1 MSQSN
6 DKSLINLGIAN
17 TACVE
22 DAIRRGASRRELLAI
37 FMAAG
42 ASTAMAGSLL
52 ASATSALAQGAPRK
66 GGRIK
71 VAGSAIS
78 PQDTVDP
85 AKQSYSVDYMRCSM
99 FYNGLTTL
107 DGKLAPQPELAETI
121 EHDKAKVWTFKLRKG
136 VTFHDG
142 KELTAADVVYS
153 LNRHKDK
160 ATGSRA
166 NALAMQMEEIK
177 ATGSHEV
184 QITLAQPNAD
194 LPVILGTWHFM
205 IIKVGTTGFATAIG
219 TGPYK
224 VKEFTPGIRTI
235 GVRNENY
242 WRPGKPYLDEIEL
255 IGIPDETARTNAL
268 ISGDVQIIAG
278 LNPRAIRQI
287 EATPGFKVFET
298 KAGYYTDLV
307 MRQDVDPVK
316 NPDFQLAIKHLQNRE
331 EVRQAIFRNFAVV
344 GNDQPIDP
352 SNRYF
357 RADLAQRAFDPDKAK
372 FHFAKTGIGSTPIPL
387 FASTAAPG
395 SIEMGVLLQEAAQKI
410 GMSIDLQKV
419 PAEGYWSNIWIKK
432 PFAYGAINPRPSADI
447 LLTLFFKH
455 DAAWNESGWKNEKF
469 EGLLAAARS
478 ESDEAKRR
486 QHYGDI
492 QEIIKDHCGLG
503 IPVFITLLDAHS
515 EKVRGLSP
523 IPLGNLMGNA
533 FAEHVWLA
541 A

>member
-1 MSQSN
+1 MASSEWTRRITLGHA
-6 DKSLINLGIAN
+6 DRALIE
-17 TACVE
+17 TAL
-22 DAIRRGASRRELLAI
+22 RRGASRREILGWLS
-37 FMAAG
+37 AG
-42 ASTAMAGSLL
+42 GMSL
-52 ASATSALAQGAPRK
+52 ASGTAIIGSIGGALAQTPRK

-85 AKQSYSVDYMRCSM
+85 AKQSYSVDYARCSM
-99 FYNGLTTL
+99 FYNGLTYL
-107 DGKLAPQPELAETI
+107 DGSLTPQPELAETI

-142 KELTAADVVYS
+142 KPLTAADVVYS

-177 ATGSHEV
+177 ATGPNEV
-184 QITLAQPNAD
+184 QITLAAANAD
-194 LPVILGTWHFM
+194 LPVILGTWHFY
-205 IIKVGTTGFATAIG
+205 IVKEGTTEFKTAVG

-235 GVRNENY
+235 GVRNDGY
-242 WRPGKPYLDEIEL
+242 WKPGRPYLDEIEL
-255 IGIPDETARTNAL
+255 IGIPDETARVNAM
-268 ISGDVQIIAG
+268 ISGDVQLIAG
-278 LNPRAIRQI
+278 INPRSIRLI
-287 EATPGFKVFET
+287 EGSPGHKVFET
-298 KAGYYTDLV
+298 KAGYYTDLI

-316 NPDFQLAIKHLQNRE
+316 NPDFQMAVKLLQNRE
-331 EVRQAIFRNFAVV
+331 EIRSAIFRNFAVV

-357 RADLAQRAFDPDKAK
+357 CKEIPQRPFDPDKAK
-372 FHFAKTGIGSTPIPL
+372 FHFQKSGIGNTAVPL
-387 FASTAAPG
+387 YASTAAPG

-410 GMSIDLQKV
+410 GLNIDLRKV
-419 PAEGYWSNIWIKK
+419 PPEGYWSNIWIKQ

-455 DAAWNESGWKNEKF
+455 DAAWNESKWKNDRF
-469 EGLLAAARS
+469 EQLLVAARS
-478 ESDEAKRR
+478 EADEAKRK
-486 QHYGDI
+486 QHYCDI
-492 QEIIKDHCGLG
+492 QAIIKDHCGLG

-515 EKVRGLSP
+515 AKLQGLSP
-523 IPLGNLMGNA
+523 VPLGNMMGNA